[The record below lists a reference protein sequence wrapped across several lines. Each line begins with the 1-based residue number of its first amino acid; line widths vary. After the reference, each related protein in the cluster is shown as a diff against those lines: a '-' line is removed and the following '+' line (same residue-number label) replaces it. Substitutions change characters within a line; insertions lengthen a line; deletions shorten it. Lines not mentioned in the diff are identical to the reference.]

1 MSESLL
7 RMDFDFRFWGVPAK
21 NVTMKSLEAFVNDGR
36 TKRLCFAMPMQNKP
50 LSNGIGDV
58 KKWFNLP
65 FRETIGPILKDKTGI
80 SIFDRR
86 DGSGCCYP
94 CKTDEEIQKIQEFVE
109 THRNLVFLRDTL
121 DLSIALSMRELELE
135 SGARTEIGQ
144 LEYLVKWED
153 DVDRTYEKTKLTEEL
168 SAVLDDLP
176 YFKEAD
182 CICVVPSS
190 KPFMREIIAPLD
202 GFMDISD
209 DVCWL
214 HKGES
219 AKDEEDGIAK
229 IQMLESFG
237 LNISPKA
244 DVKGKNVL
252 LVDDLYRSGI
262 TMQYVAL
269 KLKEAG
275 ASRVFG
281 IALVKGLRNK

>member
-1 MSESLL
+1 MNCALN
-7 RMDFDFRFWGVPAK
+7 MDFDVRFWEIPTK
-21 NVTMKSLEAFVNDGR
+21 RVTMESLEAFVNDGR

-50 LSNGIGDV
+50 LSDGCGEV

-65 FRETIGPILKDKTGI
+65 FRETIGAILKDKVGI
-80 SIFDRR
+80 SILNRK

-94 CKTDEEIQKIQEFVE
+94 CKTDEDIQKIQEFVE

-121 DLSIALSMRELELE
+121 DMSIALSMRELELE

-153 DVDRTYEKTKLTEEL
+153 DVDRTFEKKRL
-168 SAVLDDLP
+168 SEALKAVLDDLP

-182 CICVVPSS
+182 CICVIPSS
-190 KPFMREIIAPLD
+190 KSFMRDIIAPLK
-202 GFMDISD
+202 GFGNISD
-209 DVCWL
+209 DVKWL
-214 HKGES
+214 HKGEA
-219 AKDEEDGIAK
+219 AKDEEDGSAK
-229 IQMLESFG
+229 IRMLESFG
-237 LNISPKA
+237 LNISPEA
-244 DVKGKNVL
+244 DIKGKTVL